1 MPAVESGR
9 VYRVLL
15 IEDDASS
22 ARVLQDALAASGG
35 GHWRVEITPDLGAGL
50 SRLARGGID
59 AVLTELDKGD
69 PKSLEAVRTLCAA
82 ATAAVVVL
90 TAVDDEELGLAALRA
105 GAQDYLVKGAIEPEL
120 FSRTLHHALERKRT
134 TDTLLRLE
142 KAVGTMQLGVT
153 ITDVH
158 GHIVYTNAAEGAMHG
173 YTVDEMLRMDARDLS
188 PPANWKPLS
197 PDDLGSLRRWKRE
210 RVRLRKDGSSFPVQ
224 LMSDVIRDAGG
235 QPMGIV
241 TTCEDISDRWE
252 AEEALRESEERYALA
267 AQGTNDGLWDWN
279 LRTGR
284 AYFSPR
290 WKAMLGHADDE
301 VGATIEEWFRRIHA
315 EDRGRVQRKIEDHL
329 QGRSLRFE
337 DEHRLRHKDGSYR
350 WVLSRGFASRSYH
363 GRPYRMA
370 GGQTD
375 VTDRRAY
382 DPLTGLPNRALFAE
396 RLEDALAR
404 NRRRKGQFAVLFVDL
419 DHFKAVNDTFG
430 HVAGDH
436 LLVEVARRLEAS
448 VRPGDTV
455 ARFAGDEFAI
465 LLERI
470 QDVVDA
476 TGVADRIQNALAAP
490 VVVNGQEA
498 LPSASVG
505 VALSLTDY
513 ERPEDVL
520 RDADAAMYRAK
531 QEGGGRWEICDQAMR
546 ERVAS
551 RAQMQHDL
559 RHALERGEL
568 AVHYQPIAHL
578 ASGELRGFEALVR
591 WRGLLLPLDFLAAA
605 EEAGGIVRIE
615 AWLLREACSQAGR
628 WRARYGV
635 PFRLSINVSTAQFLR
650 PQLAAEVRAALDE
663 SGFPGSALTF
673 EVAED
678 TLLRDPATVGA
689 AFAAVGALGAGVVLD
704 RFGSGHAS
712 AAALRRFRLRGVK
725 LDPALAAD
733 LDREGDLDRDPF
745 LRALLGLA
753 SALDLPVAAVGVETE
768 AQRERLQRLG
778 CAEAQGGLFSK
789 PLDAEGAEA
798 MLGRGAGRLPS
809 LRPEAAVPA
818 PSTPGASS

>member
-15 IEDDASS
+15 IGDEASS

-35 GHWRVEITPDLGAGL
+35 GHWRVETAADLGAGL
-50 SRLARGGID
+50 ARLARGGVVD
-59 AVLTELDKGD
+59 AVLAGLDEKD
-69 PKSLEAVRTLCAA
+69 PDRLDAVRTVCAA
-82 ATAAVVVL
+82 APSAAVVVL
-90 TAVDDEELGLAALRA
+90 TAADDEELGLAVLRA
-105 GAQDYLVKGAIEPEL
+105 GAQDYLVKGPIQPEL
-120 FSRTLHHALERKRT
+120 LSRTLHHALERKRT

-153 ITDVH
+153 ITDVQ
-158 GHIVYTNAAEGAMHG
+158 GHVVYTNAAEAAMHG

-197 PDDLGSLRRWKRE
+197 PEDLGSLRRWKRE

-241 TTCEDISDRWE
+241 TTCEDISERWE

-290 WKAMLGHADDE
+290 WKAMLGHAEDE

-337 DEHRLRHKDGSYR
+337 DEHRMKHKDGSYR

-470 QDVVDA
+470 QEVADA

-490 VVVNGQEA
+490 VVVNDQEA

-505 VALSLTDY
+505 VALSLTEY
-513 ERPEDVL
+513 ARPEDVL

-531 QEGGGRWEICDQAMR
+531 QEGGARWEICDEAMR

-551 RAQMQHDL
+551 RARMQQDL
-559 RHALERGEL
+559 RNALELGEL
-568 AVHYQPIAHL
+568 AVHYQPMAQL
-578 ASGELRGFEALVR
+578 ASGELRGFEAVVR

-605 EEAGGIVRIE
+605 EEAGGIARIE
-615 AWLLREACSQAGR
+615 AWLLREACGQAGR
-628 WRARYGV
+628 WRARYGL

-650 PQLAAEVRAALDE
+650 PQFAAEVRAALDE

-673 EVAED
+673 EVTED
-678 TLLRDPATVGA
+678 TLLRDPATVGT
-689 AFAAVGALGAGVVLD
+689 AFAAVSALGAGVVLD
-704 RFGSGHAS
+704 RFGSGQAS
-712 AAALRRFRLRGVK
+712 AAAVRRFRLRGVK
-725 LDPALAAD
+725 LDPALVAD
-733 LDREGDLDRDPF
+733 LDGEDDLDRDPF

-753 SALDLPVAAVGVETE
+753 TALELPVAAVGVESET
-768 AQRERLQRLG
+768 QRKRLQAL
-778 CAEAQGGLFSK
+778 
-789 PLDAEGAEA
+789 
-798 MLGRGAGRLPS
+798 
-809 LRPEAAVPA
+809 
-818 PSTPGASS
+818 